1 MEPRLLL
8 LLLLKASGG
17 DWPLLSCPSLA
28 LLWLRKKLDEEG
40 ETGVEM
46 EEGVEKD
53 GTSSTSSMSKDLFSA
68 AGEITHK
75 SLKKVR
81 IHIHF
86 ISIVIKYSTMYP
98 L

>member
-8 LLLLKASGG
+8 LKAGGG
-17 DWPLLSCPSLA
+17 DWPLPSCPSLA
-28 LLWLRKKLDEEG
+28 LLWKKLDEEG

-53 GTSSTSSMSKDLFSA
+53 GTLSTSSMSKDLFSA

-75 SLKKVR
+75 SLKKFR
-81 IHIHF
+81 IHHIYF
-86 ISIVIKYSTMYP
+86 I
-98 L
+98 